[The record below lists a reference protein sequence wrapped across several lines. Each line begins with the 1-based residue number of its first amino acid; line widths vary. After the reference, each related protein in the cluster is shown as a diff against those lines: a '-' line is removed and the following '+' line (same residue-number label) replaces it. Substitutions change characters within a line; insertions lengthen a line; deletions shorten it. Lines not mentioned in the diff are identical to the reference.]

1 MIPGFNGC
9 LITDLTYSA
18 PYLPATANQST
29 LPTEGSFMWIK
40 RGKRQIKPTQFG
52 TTCVTNN
59 IFFLLLVHCFLVS
72 PLFRPILFTLCFLQ
86 RIPWVPQIDCG
97 AKVDIS
103 RCLIY
108 KTQNINLLRAS
119 NPHFVFV
126 RSEKA
131 CPDHIRAVRRIICIP
146 SCSHVGPEWK
156 SSVENECPGGS

>member
-1 MIPGFNGC
+1 MLRNC
-9 LITDLTYSA
+9 LLLLIRAHYGV
-18 PYLPATANQST
+18 
-29 LPTEGSFMWIK
+29 PTEGSFMWIK

-59 IFFLLLVHCFLVS
+59 VFFPVASSLFFVS

-86 RIPWVPQIDCG
+86 RILWVPQIDCG

-119 NPHFVFV
+119 NPHFFILL
-126 RSEKA
+126 SQKA
-131 CPDHIRAVRRIICIP
+131 CPGHIRTVRRIICIS

-156 SSVENECPGGS
+156 SSVENECLGES